1 MAMEDD
7 IEVLKR
13 ILTEPGKWLVI
24 VHPGHFVQGSEVE
37 PEQDAKELARAFPKS
52 ASCHTETC

>member
-1 MAMEDD
+1 MTMQDD

-24 VHPGHFVQGSEVE
+24 VHLGHIVKVAKVE
-37 PEQDAKELARAFPKS
+37 PEQDAKELARAFP
-52 ASCHTETC
+52 T

>member
-1 MAMEDD
+1 MTIHDD

-24 VHPGHFVQGSEVE
+24 VHLGHIVKVAKVE
-37 PEQDAKELARAFPKS
+37 PEQDAKELARVSPKP
-52 ASCHTETC
+52 AVCRAEAR